1 MRRDLLDS
9 ASAKPESLAL
19 LRMVVDADHYLPPD
33 QASLLAALV
42 GIRMDLH
49 RVIELLEARDA
60 D

>member
-19 LRMVVDADHYLPPD
+19 LRMVVDADQYLPPD

>member
-9 ASAKPESLAL
+9 ASAKPESMAL
-19 LRMVVDADHYLPPD
+19 LRMVVDADQYLPPD

-60 D
+60 N